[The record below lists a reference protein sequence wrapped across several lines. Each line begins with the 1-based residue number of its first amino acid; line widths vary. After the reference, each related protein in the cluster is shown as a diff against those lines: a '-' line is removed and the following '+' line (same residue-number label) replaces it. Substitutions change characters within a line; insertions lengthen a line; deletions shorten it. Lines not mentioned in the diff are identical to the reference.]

1 MTTPRE
7 RLLELADGFIV
18 TQLLH
23 LAARLGLADRLA
35 ERPQSGA
42 ELAAATGAD
51 PALLTR
57 ALRGLVLSGVLAEEA
72 DGRFGLTE
80 TGAALRT
87 DVPGSLHGSLLAR
100 GSIYYGAAGSLVP
113 AVLAGDTAF
122 ELAYGEPFFAHLEH
136 EPAHA
141 ADFQAAMS
149 GRAEREA
156 AAIAAACDLRD
167 ARRLVDV
174 GGGRGVVLEALLR
187 ANPGLRGLLLDRP
200 PVAAEAGERLRA
212 AGLGDRVTCAGGD
225 MFDAVPADGDVYLLS
240 RVLHDWDDE
249 RARAILR
256 SCRAAMGPGTRLLV
270 AEAILPERVADGPA
284 AVRMDLFML
293 LLFTGARERAA
304 AEFAALL
311 EATGFALRQVVA
323 TEGAAVPDVLDAV
336 AV

>member
-1 MTTPRE
+1 MTTPQA
-7 RLLELADGFIV
+7 RLLEMADGFVV

-23 LAARLGLADRLA
+23 LAARLELADRLA

-42 ELAAATGAD
+42 ELAAATGTDAG
-51 PALLTR
+51 PLTR
-57 ALRGLVLSGVLAEEA
+57 ALRGLVLAGVLAEEA
-72 DGRFGLTE
+72 DGRFALTE
-80 TGAALRT
+80 TGSALRQ
-87 DVPGSLHGSLLAR
+87 DVPGSLHGSVLAR

-113 AVLAGDTAF
+113 AVLGGGTAF
-122 ELAYGEPFFAHLEH
+122 ELAYGTPFFEHLEREPGH
-136 EPAHA
+136 E

-156 AAIAAACDLRD
+156 AAVAAACDLRT
-167 ARRLVDV
+167 ARSLVDV

-187 ANPGLRGLLLDRP
+187 ANAALRGTLLDRP
-200 PVAAEAGERLRA
+200 GVAAEAGERLAA
-212 AGLGDRVTCAGGD
+212 AGLGERVTPVGGD
-225 MFDAVPADGDVYLLS
+225 MFATVPGGGDVYLLS

-249 RARAILR
+249 RARAILH
-256 SCRAAMGPGTRLLV
+256 SCRAAMSAGTRLLV

-293 LLFTGARERAA
+293 LLFPGARERTT
-304 AEFAALL
+304 AEFTALL
-311 EATGFALRQVVA
+311 DATGFALRGVLE